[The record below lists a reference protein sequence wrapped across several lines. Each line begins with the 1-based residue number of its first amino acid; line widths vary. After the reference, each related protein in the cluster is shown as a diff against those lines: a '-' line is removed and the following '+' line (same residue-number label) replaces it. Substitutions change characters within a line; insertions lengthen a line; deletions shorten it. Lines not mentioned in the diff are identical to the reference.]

1 MLRVGWPAT
10 RAAEI
15 PAAPRRGLRPVVL
28 ARRGEPSG
36 PEVHWA
42 TAYGLS
48 PTVLDDMSA
57 DLEKT
62 GRDMLDALVR

>member
-1 MLRVGWPAT
+1 
-10 RAAEI
+10 
-15 PAAPRRGLRPVVL
+15 VVL
-28 ARRGEPSG
+28 ARRGERSG